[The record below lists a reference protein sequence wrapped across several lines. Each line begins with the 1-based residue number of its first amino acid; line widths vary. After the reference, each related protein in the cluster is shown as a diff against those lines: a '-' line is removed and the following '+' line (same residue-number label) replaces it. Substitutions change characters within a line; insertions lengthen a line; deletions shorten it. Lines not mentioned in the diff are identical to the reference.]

1 VPGERAEEQ
10 QLVADALQI
19 ESITGVDLELPI
31 AGPGGRSY
39 AFVIDWH
46 IRLLLALAWYVVG
59 TLLFFGGLAVVD
71 AGSAAFTR
79 YLFAVVLPASAVYF
93 LYHPVLEIAMH
104 GRTPGKRMAG
114 VRIVTQTGEVPGIGA
129 ILIRNVLRIVD
140 SLPALY
146 VVGLVATLL
155 TDQSVRIGDMA
166 AGTLL
171 VYDED
176 QEKDAFAQVN
186 SAAVAA
192 IGLENLQLLDDL
204 LARWPDLDPVTRH
217 DLGRKM
223 LQRLGRDAPPTDD
236 AVLETLRGIR
246 HPAD

>member
-1 VPGERAEEQ
+1 M
-10 QLVADALQI
+10 ADALQI

-59 TLLFFGGLAVVD
+59 TLLFFGGLAAVD
-71 AGSAAFTR
+71 AGSAGFTR

-93 LYHPVLEIAMH
+93 LYHPVLEIAMQ

-204 LARWPDLDPVTRH
+204 LARWPDLDAATRH

-223 LQRLGRDAPPTDD
+223 LQRLGRDAPPTED
-236 AVLETLRGIR
+236 AVLEMLRGIR
-246 HPAD
+246 HPAA